1 MKVAVGQC
9 FVKADVPYPD
19 VWQVAG
25 IHQPP
30 GFLTHVR
37 LVRVENPG
45 DSKTV
50 SLVTLGDR
58 RHYRPHDAN
67 RVVRRRLINSPR
79 ANPLQEA
86 RASVCRAQPSRAGRF
101 MASAVRAASRP

>member
-1 MKVAVGQC
+1 MLLTRPKGRDGKIGIVLSWRFIMKVAVGQC

-19 VWQVAG
+19 VWQVVG

-30 GFLTHVR
+30 GFLAHVR

-86 RASVCRAQPSRAGRF
+86 
-101 MASAVRAASRP
+101 